1 MSKLLLAFTV
11 ACVLVCYTAVAFG
24 ADAHSAPHLRMGVG
38 ARAMGF
44 GTAFTAIADDATAI
58 YFNPAGLVQVEHI
71 EATFSYAANMAVDRN
86 LNYIG
91 YAQWLGT
98 GAFGVAWVNAGM
110 QDIPVYDEYGQRTGT
125 DNYSDN
131 AIMLA
136 YAFEAGSFMFG
147 ATGKILAQNTLG
159 ESATGFGVDL
169 GGKLMVTDNVHA
181 ALMIRDI
188 GSQYGDTDVPLDWR
202 FGTAVYGLDGGLRVG
217 FDVGKTQHVDNLK
230 LYLGAEYGMEFHPG
244 YSAFFRAGMND
255 VERRGY
261 CAGLGIAVPYVIFDY
276 TYVTEKEE
284 AALGNN
290 HRVSVSARW

>member
-1 MSKLLLAFTV
+1 MSKLLLAVTV

-24 ADAHSAPHLRMGVG
+24 ADPHSAPHLRMGVG

-44 GTAFTAIADDATAI
+44 GGAFTAIADDATAT
-58 YFNPAGLVQVEHI
+58 YWNPAGLVQVEHI
-71 EATFSYAANMAVDRN
+71 EVTFMYAANMAVDRN
-86 LNYIG
+86 LNYVG

-98 GAFGVAWVNAGM
+98 GALGIAWVNAGM
-110 QDIPVYDEYGQRTGT
+110 QDITERDGTGAPIG
-125 DNYSDN
+125 NQSYSDN
-131 AIMLA
+131 TIMFS
-136 YAFEAGSFMFG
+136 YAVETGAFMLG
-147 ATGKILAQNTLG
+147 GTAKILAQNTMG

-169 GGKLMVTDNVHA
+169 GCKFMPTDFVHA

-188 GSQYGDTDVPLDWR
+188 GSQYGNTDVPLDWR
-202 FGTAVYGLDGGLRVG
+202 FGTAIYTLDGGLKVG
-217 FDVGKTQHVDNLK
+217 FDVGKTQHIDDIK

-244 YSAFFRAGMND
+244 YSAFLRAGLND

-261 CAGLGIAVPYVIFDY
+261 CAGIGIAVPYVIFDY

-284 AALGNN
+284 QELGNN